1 MQCDV
6 NKNDNENSNNQD
18 IVNNGNGADYE
29 LNNENLHEVE
39 QSVNIVNN
47 DNDGSINKPSQL
59 INDALIRFFLEYERD
74 LIELTDDINSEYEIV
89 KNASINQ
96 REPLL
101 KMKTYLKES
110 KITKLANG
118 VIEELLD
125 RTEQDLTSLDSLMYA
140 TVIVL
145 QRKLGFKPK

>member
-59 INDALIRFFLEYERD
+59 INDALIRLFLEYERD

-101 KMKTYLKES
+101 KMKTHLKES
-110 KITKLANG
+110 KIIKLANG

>member
-47 DNDGSINKPSQL
+47 DNDGSITKPSQL

-96 REPLL
+96 HEPLL
-101 KMKTYLKES
+101 KMKTHLKES
-110 KITKLANG
+110 KIIKLANG

>member
-101 KMKTYLKES
+101 KMKTHLKES

-145 QRKLGFKPK
+145 QRKLRFKPK